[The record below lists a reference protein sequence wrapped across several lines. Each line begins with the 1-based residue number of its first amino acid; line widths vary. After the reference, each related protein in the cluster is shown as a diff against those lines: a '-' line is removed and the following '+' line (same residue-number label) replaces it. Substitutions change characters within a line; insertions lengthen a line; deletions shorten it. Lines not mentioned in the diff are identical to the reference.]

1 MEKLRINP
9 DLFKKNSGHCPVS
22 ISPVLVASNMN
33 IQESAS
39 SVSATVNIT
48 VCSVI

>member
-9 DLFKKNSGHCPVS
+9 DLFQKNSGHCP